1 MPFVRPQ
8 TFPTEEVMTRLI
20 VSVGLASATTCA
32 SFGAWAQTRAS
43 DRASQTFIAK
53 AIEGN
58 LAEVQMGQ
66 LAQEK
71 GASEGVRSFGQT
83 LQQDH
88 AAGAQKA
95 SAVATQLGVSPPSEP
110 NKKQKA
116 MHASLAK
123 LSGAAF
129 DRKFASEMVK
139 DHKKEIAEYQKAA
152 KKQGDPAAAYASETL
167 PTLQKHLETA
177 QALTKAP
184 SAR

>member
-1 MPFVRPQ
+1 MPFVPPQ
-8 TFPTEEVMTRLI
+8 TFLKEEVMTRL
-20 VSVGLASATTCA
+20 VSFGLASALACA
-32 SFGAWAQTRAS
+32 SFGAFAQTKPS
-43 DRASQTFIAK
+43 DRASQSFITK
-53 AIEGN
+53 AVEGN

-71 GASEGVRSFGQT
+71 GASDGVRSFGQM
-83 LQQDH
+83 LQQEH

-95 SAVATQLGVSPPSEP
+95 TAVATQLRVPPPTEP

-139 DHKKEIAEYQKAA
+139 DHKKEVAEYQRAA
-152 KKQGDPAAAYASETL
+152 KKQGDPAGAYASETL
-167 PTLQKHLETA
+167 PILQKHLETA
-177 QALTKAP
+177 QALTKAA
-184 SAR
+184 SSR

>member
-1 MPFVRPQ
+1 
-8 TFPTEEVMTRLI
+8 MTRLI
-20 VSVGLASATTCA
+20 VSVSLASALTCT
-32 SFGAWAQTRAS
+32 SLGTWAQTRPS
-43 DRASQTFIAK
+43 DRASQTFITK

-71 GASEGVRSFGQT
+71 GASEGVRSK
-83 LQQDH
+83 QDH

-95 SAVATQLGVSPPSEP
+95 TAVATQLGVNPPTEP
-110 NKKQKA
+110 NKNQKA
-116 MHASLAK
+116 MHASLGK
-123 LSGAAF
+123 LSGQAF

-152 KKQGDPAAAYASETL
+152 KKQGDPAGAYASETL

-177 QALTKAP
+177 QALTKAT

>member
-1 MPFVRPQ
+1 MPFVQPQ
-8 TFPTEEVMTRLI
+8 TFLWRKVMTRLF
-20 VSVGLASATTCA
+20 VSVGLASALTCA
-32 SFGAWAQTRAS
+32 SLGAWAQTRSS
-43 DRASQTFIAK
+43 DRASQTFITK

-95 SAVATQLGVSPPSEP
+95 TAVATQLGVNPPTEP
-110 NKKQKA
+110 NKNQKA
-116 MHASLAK
+116 MHASLGK
-123 LSGAAF
+123 LSGQAF

-152 KKQGDPAAAYASETL
+152 KKQGDPAGAYASET
-167 PTLQKHLETA
+167 PNPA
-177 QALTKAP
+177 KA
-184 SAR
+184 SRKCAGADEGYE

>member
-1 MPFVRPQ
+1 
-8 TFPTEEVMTRLI
+8 MTRLI
-20 VSVGLASATTCA
+20 VSVSLASALTCT
-32 SFGAWAQTRAS
+32 SLGAWAQTRSS
-43 DRASQTFIAK
+43 DQASQTFITK

-95 SAVATQLGVSPPSEP
+95 TAVATQLGVNPPTEP

-116 MHASLAK
+116 MHASLAR

-139 DHKKEIAEYQKAA
+139 DHNKEIASYQKAS
-152 KKQGDPAAAYASETL
+152 KKQNDPAAAYAAETL
-167 PTLQKHLETA
+167 PTLQKHLATVQSLNA
-177 QALTKAP
+177 GP
-184 SAR
+184 SRSR

>member
-1 MPFVRPQ
+1 
-8 TFPTEEVMTRLI
+8 MTRLF
-20 VSVGLASATTCA
+20 VSVSLASALTCTGL
-32 SFGAWAQTRAS
+32 GAWAQTRSS
-43 DRASQTFIAK
+43 DRVSQTFITK

-95 SAVATQLGVSPPSEP
+95 TTVARQLGVNPPTEP
-110 NKKQKA
+110 NKNQKA
-116 MHASLAK
+116 MHASLNK
-123 LSGAAF
+123 LSGQAF

-152 KKQGDPAAAYASETL
+152 KKQGDPAGAYASETL

-177 QALTKAP
+177 QALTKAT

>member
-1 MPFVRPQ
+1 
-8 TFPTEEVMTRLI
+8 MTRLI
-20 VSVGLASATTCA
+20 VSVSLASALTCTGL
-32 SFGAWAQTRAS
+32 GAWAQTRSS
-43 DRASQTFIAK
+43 DRVSQTFITK

-71 GASEGVRSFGQT
+71 GASEGVRSK
-83 LQQDH
+83 QDH

-95 SAVATQLGVSPPSEP
+95 TAVATQLGVNPPTEP
-110 NKKQKA
+110 NKNQKA
-116 MHASLAK
+116 MHASLGK
-123 LSGAAF
+123 LSGQAF

-152 KKQGDPAAAYASETL
+152 KKQGDPAGAYASETL

-177 QALTKAP
+177 QALTKAT

>member
-1 MPFVRPQ
+1 M
-8 TFPTEEVMTRLI
+8 MRLV
-20 VSVGLASATTCA
+20 VSVGLASVLACA
-32 SFGAWAQTRAS
+32 NIGALAQTKPS
-43 DRASQTFIAK
+43 DRASQSFITK
-53 AIEGN
+53 AVEGN

-71 GASEGVRSFGQT
+71 GESEGVRSFGQM
-83 LQQDH
+83 LQQEH

-95 SAVATQLGVSPPSEP
+95 TAVATQLGVTPPTEP

-152 KKQGDPAAAYASETL
+152 KKQGDPAGTYASETL

-177 QALTKAP
+177 QALTKAT

>member
-1 MPFVRPQ
+1 
-8 TFPTEEVMTRLI
+8 MTRLI
-20 VSVGLASATTCA
+20 VSVSLASALTCT
-32 SFGAWAQTRAS
+32 SLGAWAQTRPS
-43 DRASQTFIAK
+43 DRAGQTFITK

-95 SAVATQLGVSPPSEP
+95 TAVATQLGVNPPTEP
-110 NKKQKA
+110 NKNQKA
-116 MHASLAK
+116 MHATLGK
-123 LSGAAF
+123 LSGQAF
-129 DRKFASEMVK
+129 E
-139 DHKKEIAEYQKAA
+139 KAA
-152 KKQGDPAAAYASETL
+152 RKQGDPAGAYASETL

-177 QALTKAP
+177 QALTKAT